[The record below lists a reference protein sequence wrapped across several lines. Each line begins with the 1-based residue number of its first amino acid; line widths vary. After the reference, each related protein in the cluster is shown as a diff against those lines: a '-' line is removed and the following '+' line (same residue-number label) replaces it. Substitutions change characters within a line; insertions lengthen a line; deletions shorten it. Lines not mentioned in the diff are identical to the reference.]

1 MTTNKSPLRYPGGK
15 TRACKVLDEVVSR
28 HFDLSRFNS
37 VVSPFFGGGS
47 FEFYLQRKYG
57 FRLVVNDKFT
67 PLYSFWKQVKTD
79 KAVLCDELRKTI
91 PITKER
97 FAEHRRTIM
106 GLGGDTLQQAIQY
119 FILNRCSFSG
129 STLSGGF
136 SQEASNG
143 RFTPSSIDR
152 IAALDFADIEIH
164 NADFLEFVE
173 SALVA
178 EPDSLVFLDPPYFLE
193 KKSKLYGN
201 NGDMHESFNHES
213 LYGMLRT
220 KKNWVL
226 TYNNCEFIRNMY
238 RDFTVID
245 VNWSYGMNKSKESS
259 EIIIV
264 SN

>member
-1 MTTNKSPLRYPGGK
+1 
-15 TRACKVLDEVVSR
+15 
-28 HFDLSRFNS
+28 
-37 VVSPFFGGGS
+37 
-47 FEFYLQRKYG
+47 
-57 FRLVVNDKFT
+57 
-67 PLYSFWKQVKTD
+67 
-79 KAVLCDELRKTI
+79 
-91 PITKER
+91 
-97 FAEHRRTIM
+97 M

-164 NADFLEFVE
+164 NADFFGFVE

-178 EPDSLVFLDPPYFLE
+178 EPDSLCFGSAVFFRE
-193 KKSKLYGN
+193 KSKLYRN

-220 KKNWVL
+220 KKLGANLQQLRV
-226 TYNNCEFIRNMY
+226 YPEYVQN
-238 RDFTVID
+238 FTVID
-245 VNWSYGMNKSKESS
+245 VNWSYGMNKSKESRNNHR
-259 EIIIV
+259 V
-264 SN
+264 